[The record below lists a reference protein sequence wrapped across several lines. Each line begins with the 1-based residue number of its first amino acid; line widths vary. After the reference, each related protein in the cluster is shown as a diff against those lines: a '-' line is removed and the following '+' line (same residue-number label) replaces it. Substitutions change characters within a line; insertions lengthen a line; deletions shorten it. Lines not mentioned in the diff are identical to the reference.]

1 MLIGEDFWHQQIIKD
16 MEWKEINYRNFYTYK
31 DMPINIYESLLLT
44 TKRQKEKIAFIDNEK
59 ESYTYKEFL
68 GLVNQCA
75 EFLKDKYQIGK
86 EKHVGLLLEADIDFC
101 ICFYAIA
108 KLGAVC
114 IPLPTKYSKCEI
126 NTLIDK
132 SYLYLLIYKENFQEW
147 VKEGTYKK
155 LEISTTFVKYGLETY
170 LSDTYNKDCFN
181 NNGEL
186 EDDLIIMFTS
196 GTTSVSKGVVL
207 KNYNVMH
214 AIISYQRILDIQEGD
229 KTIIPIPIYHIT
241 GLVALLGLFIH
252 VGGTIYLHRRYDAR
266 KVLQCIYQNNIT
278 FMHGSPTVFSKLL
291 ELKNEY
297 PILRSLRMIGCGS
310 SYTPLTKMK
319 EFHQWLPYTKFQ
331 VIYGMTETAS
341 PALIFPYDSPTS
353 VYATSAGL
361 LIPGMLLK
369 VIDDDGKELRAK
381 EVGQIWIKGTNVTT
395 RYYNIVSST
404 MDADY
409 WLDTG
414 DMGYYN
420 EDGYIFIVDRKK
432 DMINRGGEKIW
443 CKDVEEAINC
453 HPAVIE
459 SAVVAVKDEIYGEVA
474 GAIIVLRNPITIEG
488 LKQYLKIE
496 LAAFKIPKQI
506 LFVDEIYKTSGLK
519 VDKKRIKTL
528 FKENL

>member
-1 MLIGEDFWHQQIIKD
+1 MLIGEELWHKKIVED
-16 MEWKEINYRNFYTYK
+16 MEFREIDYQNFYTYK
-31 DMPINIYESLLLT
+31 NMPINIYESLLDSV
-44 TKRQKEKIAFIDNEK
+44 QQEPNKIAFVDNDEGT
-59 ESYTYKEFL
+59 YTFKEFL
-68 GLVNQCA
+68 ELVNQCA
-75 EFLKDKYQIGK
+75 GFLKDKYQVKKGAHI
-86 EKHVGLLLEADIDFC
+86 GLLLYTDIDFC

-114 IPLPTKYSKCEI
+114 IPLPTKYREHEI
-126 NTLIDK
+126 KALIDK
-132 SYLYLLIYKENFQEW
+132 SYLDVLIYNEDFKTW
-147 VKEGTYKK
+147 VEEDTYLK
-155 LEISTTFVKYGLETY
+155 LELANSFIKHGLEKY
-170 LSDTYNKDCFN
+170 SLDKYDGNCQDN
-181 NNGEL
+181 AGGI
-186 EDDLIIMFTS
+186 EDDIIIMFTS

-214 AIISYQRILDIQEGD
+214 AIISYQRILDIQD
-229 KTIIPIPIYHIT
+229 FDSTIIPIPIYHIT
-241 GLVALLGLFIH
+241 GLIALLGLFVH
-252 VGGTIYLHRRYDAR
+252 ARATVYLHRRYDAR
-266 KVLQCIYQNNIT
+266 KVLQCIYDNDIT

-291 ELKNEY
+291 ELKDEF
-297 PILRSLRMIGCGS
+297 PVLKSLRALGCGS

-353 VYATSAGL
+353 IYATSAGL

-369 VIDDDGKELRAK
+369 IIDDDGNELK
-381 EVGQIWIKGTNVTT
+381 SGEVGQIWIKGTNVTS
-395 RYYNIVSST
+395 RYYNLVSPAI
-404 MDADY
+404 DEDY

-420 EDGYIFIVDRKK
+420 EDGYVFIVDRKK

-443 CKDVEEAINC
+443 CKDVEEAINS

-459 SAVVAVKDEIYGEVA
+459 SAVVAVKDETYGEVA
-474 GAIIVLRNPITIEG
+474 GAVVVVKESITIDD
-488 LKQYLKIE
+488 LKKYLKTE
-496 LAAFKIPKQI
+496 LATFKIPEQV
-506 LFVDEIYKTSGLK
+506 LFVDEIYKTRGLK